1 MTNIKIQKI
10 KKKDYKTMLD
20 IYIRAYL
27 SVWEK
32 WDKEQI
38 KDFFAF
44 LLKRKIKVKFVLE
57 DKIIWWFIA
66 EIKPW
71 YEGNM
76 LFDPELFIDIDYQ
89 KKWYG
94 TILLKKALELA
105 EKKHKA
111 KTIVGFTFKNTFH
124 INWYKKLWINPS
136 TDRQMLYWDIKTI
149 IQK

>member
-1 MTNIKIQKI
+1 
-10 KKKDYKTMLD
+10 MLD
-20 IYIRAYL
+20 IYTRAYL

-38 KDFFAF
+38 KDFFTF

-76 LFDPELFIDIDYQ
+76 LFDPELYRYRLSKNDM
-89 KKWYG
+89 
-94 TILLKKALELA
+94 ELYYWKSTRTGR
-105 EKKHKA
+105 EKHKA

-124 INWYKKLWINPS
+124 INWYKN
-136 TDRQMLYWDIKTI
+136 YE
-149 IQK
+149 